1 MTHSHE
7 PSGRATPP
15 SPAELFKQY
24 LRRQTAAQA
33 EGLGY
38 PEPGEEVVPHEAVP
52 VQPVD
57 PQLAWNDALAAARF
71 FQPSAGPKAWSVPP
85 DWPALVTNQE
95 PAVALAFC
103 LGNFPQLVRN
113 LHPLLHAE
121 PPALRAGPGE
131 PLSAPALL
139 DWARRASAYPQVLL
153 AAGVLRLARH
163 FDPASELLRTEAPA
177 TWQAARDN
185 EESALAWH
193 RGQAEQA
200 LRSWKA
206 QAPAVPVLF
215 NVGMASLFLGRPA
228 EAREALS
235 RAASGLPETSAWHH
249 LAQLYLALANAR
261 GR

>member
-1 MTHSHE
+1 MTNGHE
-7 PSGRATPP
+7 ASGRAASP

-38 PEPGEEVVPHEAVP
+38 PEPGYEVVPHESVP

-57 PQLAWNDALAAARF
+57 PHLAWNDALAAAQF
-71 FQPSAGPKAWSVPP
+71 FHPSAGPKAWAVPP
-85 DWPALVTNQE
+85 DWPVLVSNQE

-113 LHPLLHAE
+113 LRPLLSAE

-131 PLSAPALL
+131 PLGAPGLVEG
-139 DWARRASAYPQVLL
+139 ARRASGYPQALL

-163 FDPASELLRTEAPA
+163 YDGAAELLRAEAPA
-177 TWQAARDN
+177 EWQAARAN
-185 EESALAWH
+185 EQAALAWH
-193 RGQAEQA
+193 RGEHEEA
-200 LRSWKA
+200 LRSWQA
-206 QAPAVPVLF
+206 QAPSVPVLF
-215 NVGMASLFLGRPA
+215 NCGMASLFLGRPA
-228 EAREALS
+228 EARAALG
-235 RAASGLPETSAWHH
+235 RAAAGLPETSAWHH

-261 GR
+261 